1 MLYNLLMKFLN
12 KNFLLIIS
20 ILVFISIAFTFSKYV
35 LREDFEYFLTEDEL
49 PEQFNINSYR

>member
-1 MLYNLLMKFLN
+1 MKFLN